1 MAQFDAKKEER
12 RERLRILGSVLL
24 FVFVLAVGIF
34 LFSFGYVNVKLLA
47 GNPEMATQSAVW
59 TAAYFG
65 GAIISIGTTIYGIW
79 RAFDL

>member
-34 LFSFGYVNVKLLA
+34 LFSFGNVNVKLLE
-47 GNPEMATQSAVW
+47 GNPEMATQWAAW
-59 TAAYFG
+59 TAARFG
-65 GAIISIGTTIYGIW
+65 GVIISIGTTIYGIY